1 MIEIQA
7 INRSDDEQQ
16 AFVQQVLKQ
25 CFPFEEY
32 RDFEEFKD
40 VIRHKKEFICNIV
53 MKDEDPIGIF
63 NYWNLPHFI
72 FIEHF
77 AILPENRDK
86 SLGLQTMN
94 LFLEQAQLPII
105 LEVEPPE
112 TEIQKRRIAFYE
124 RLGFHLWTSEYVQPP
139 YRSDFE
145 GIPMQL
151 MCYGKLSEIK
161 KYKHVRTQIY
171 KSVYRVLAI
180 DPDDIISITYPK
192 P

>member
-1 MIEIQA
+1 MIQIQA
-7 INRSDDEQQ
+7 INRSNNEQQ
-16 AFVQQVLKQ
+16 VFVQQVLKQ

-32 RDFEEFKD
+32 PDFEKLNNL
-40 VIRHKKEFICNIV
+40 IRYKKEFICNIV

-63 NYWNLPHFI
+63 NYWDLPRFI

-151 MCYGKLSEIK
+151 MCFGQLDETEHFKHILSLL
-161 KYKHVRTQIY
+161 
-171 KSVYRVLAI
+171 YRVVYNV
-180 DPDDIISITYPK
+180 PNSNWTQFPH
-192 P
+192 